1 MSSQSLNAIIR
12 RQYDRCLRL
21 GKRLPETWALEE
33 VHQFRVQVKRLRA
46 LLRLASSAKHSDFN
60 ARLPRNLKV
69 YYRMTGVI
77 RALQLQKIA
86 LEEAAVR
93 LRQGAPASCLALLDD
108 RIGMAK
114 RMTGEYLASKDPLGK
129 ANPRWHSP
137 IPPHM
142 IGAAAEAFIID
153 KMKAMSLPDPSAMPG
168 DEQLHAIRKAKKDLL
183 YAWPCL
189 PDASLE
195 EAGSIGLPSR
205 KDIRAQAQLLG
216 DLHDI
221 VIHLSLLKD
230 KDFLLNTSPQSSR
243 FLEAAQQLWL
253 QDRQELLEKIKAQVF
268 PAAPGPTPAA
278 DSNEVPEEKA
288 LSQAEVNPDQVIREN
303 PLAPLNLEQQS
314 YELHVE

>member
-1 MSSQSLNAIIR
+1 MSSQPLDAVIR
-12 RQYDRCLRL
+12 HQYDRCLHQ
-21 GKRLPETWALEE
+21 GKRLPEKWDLED
-33 VHQFRVQVKRLRA
+33 VHQFRVEVKRLRA
-46 LLRLASSAKHSDFN
+46 FLRLASSARHSDFS

-93 LRQGAPASCLALLDD
+93 LRQGAPANCLALLDD
-108 RIGMAK
+108 RINMAK
-114 RMTGEYLASKDPLGK
+114 RMTGEYLACRDPLGK
-129 ANPRWHSP
+129 ASPRWHSP

-142 IGAAAEAFIID
+142 IEAAAEVFIVD
-153 KMKAMSLPDPSAMPG
+153 KMKAMSLPDPSSIPG

-195 EAGSIGLPSR
+195 EAGSVGLPSR
-205 KDIRAQAQLLG
+205 KDIRDQAQLLG

-221 VIHLSLLKD
+221 VVQLSLLKD

-253 QDRQELLEKIKAQVF
+253 HDKQELLKKIKAQVL
-268 PAAPGPTPAA
+268 PADPPGDASAA
-278 DSNEVPEEKA
+278 VS
-288 LSQAEVNPDQVIREN
+288 EN